1 LTAATSASNVA
12 APTYQEP
19 TLTQANNP
27 LHGIT
32 LETIVTRLQQH
43 YGWEGLA
50 ERIRINCFSSDPSV
64 KSSLKFLRR
73 TDWARTETEQL
84 YLKTFGQGDCP
95 ITVPAGG
102 RKNGNKRPLANNN
115 RPTAANTRATADRQQ
130 SSSATPAHPQT
141 AKKNAF
147 IWPDISR
154 HSDTQPDSNA
164 DKPATGKPD

>member
-1 LTAATSASNVA
+1 M
-12 APTYQEP
+12 
-19 TLTQANNP
+19 TQANNP

-73 TDWARTETEQL
+73 TEWARTETEQL
-84 YLKTFGQGDCP
+84 YLQTFAQGDRP

-102 RKNGNKRPLANNN
+102 RKNGNQRPLVNNN
-115 RPTAANTRATADRQQ
+115 HQAAANTRPAVDRRPP
-130 SSSATPAHPQT
+130 SSAKPAHTQT
-141 AKKNAF
+141 ARNSTF
-147 IWPDISR
+147 VWPDISQR
-154 HSDTQPDSNA
+154 SDTQPDQT
-164 DKPATGKPD
+164 ATETPDSQPD